1 MEPTVR
7 TVALPRTRM
16 QITELGEGLPVIM
29 CHGFPGL
36 GYSWRHQM
44 HAVAEAGFRSVAPD
58 MLGYGGTDAPADP
71 SEYTHRRIT
80 DDLVALV
87 DRHAIT
93 RRCGPVG
100 VPNHRPVPLLALRLL
115 LRQSRCWHRLLR
127 QLCQCPLQRRSPA
140 WGESIIASSWGLS
153 C

>member
-58 MLGYGGTDAPADP
+58 MLGYGVADAELARDPRGFLARLLYALSGEYRYVDIWQHGTDGNGYLDVLPQAPPLPWSWLTDADLDVM
-71 SEYTHRRIT
+71 SAVFARTGFT
-80 DDLVALV
+80 
-87 DRHAIT
+87 
-93 RRCGPVG
+93 G
-100 VPNHRPVPLLALRLL
+100 
-115 LRQSRCWHRLLR
+115 
-127 QLCQCPLQRRSPA
+127 
-140 WGESIIASSWGLS
+140 GLNWYRA
-153 C
+153 